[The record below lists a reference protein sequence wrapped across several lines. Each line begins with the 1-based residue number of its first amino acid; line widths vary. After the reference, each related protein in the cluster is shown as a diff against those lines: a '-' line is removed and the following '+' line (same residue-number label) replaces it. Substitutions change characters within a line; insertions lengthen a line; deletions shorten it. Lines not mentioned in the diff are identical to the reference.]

1 MAPNLGVAC
10 SLYAF
15 KVCVNGVTEARKILR
30 HLPRV
35 TSLHQ
40 GIISFQRRVHVAWSY
55 QSPGPNWANT
65 IAAMAAAMLQNFMM
79 SLTDGY
85 PRGDDMDYV
94 SNRNVDTNNPANSVK
109 TSGKT

>member
-1 MAPNLGVAC
+1 MFALC
-10 SLYAF
+10 IQSM
-15 KVCVNGVTEARKILR
+15 CERR
-30 HLPRV
+30 HRSPQNFVGTCPRV

-40 GIISFQRRVHVAWSY
+40 GIISFQRRVHAAYSY

>member
-1 MAPNLGVAC
+1 MASNLGVAC

-35 TSLHQ
+35 TSLH
-40 GIISFQRRVHVAWSY
+40 AWSY

-65 IAAMAAAMLQNFMM
+65 IAGMAAATLQKFYDE
-79 SLTDGY
+79 LDGWVIVAMTWITF
-85 PRGDDMDYV
+85 PIE
-94 SNRNVDTNNPANSVK
+94 T
-109 TSGKT
+109 